1 MVEYIDSY
9 FLQQFS
15 DVKVSDNAKINS
27 ESPAWHLIDCH
38 SSLENLSYD

>member
-15 DVKVSDNAKINS
+15 DVKVSDNAKIIQKVQ
-27 ESPAWHLIDCH
+27 LG
-38 SSLENLSYD
+38 L

>member
-15 DVKVSDNAKINS
+15 DVKVSDNAKINQKVQR
-27 ESPAWHLIDCH
+27 ALTDCNT
-38 SSLENLSYD
+38 SLENLSYD